1 MTNVCVLII
10 TAFLVCVLSKPS
22 VYGSINLICAALHL
36 IILAIFISPYIHCE
50 SSTVFRQNELI
61 LYEKL
66 QCSGFNETIVDN
78 AVIFSKK
85 FDLLRVA
92 YAWLLLDA
100 CMIIASILL
109 LYGVLFKMKFCAPN
123 IFSIPFI
130 VVCDVTIIVD
140 IFFLIIWL
148 VAYKNHFSKLYF
160 HQIVGIRDRVSVA
173 ILKHIM
179 KDEDV
184 ANGIVTVTDIK
195 TVNIFFRLLYHIWT
209 FCCTCFAVNRYFMKW
224 PEIEEKQ
231 TMHPTEQ

>member
-1 MTNVCVLII
+1 MYS
-10 TAFLVCVLSKPS
+10 FL
-22 VYGSINLICAALHL
+22 
-36 IILAIFISPYIHCE
+36 
-50 SSTVFRQNELI
+50 
-61 LYEKL
+61 
-66 QCSGFNETIVDN
+66 D
-78 AVIFSKK
+78 
-85 FDLLRVA
+85 
-92 YAWLLLDA
+92 
-100 CMIIASILL
+100 
-109 LYGVLFKMKFCAPN
+109 GVLFKMKFCAPN

-148 VAYKNHFSKLYF
+148 VAYKNHVSHNNIHLYVSLWIINFIYYIIQFSKLYF